1 MPCFSSKH
9 AKELKGAAD
18 ERIRDYWKLKRLDC
32 RTNRWETGGDGG
44 VGEEKGEEVEGESE
58 GKSCWTQRSDMVRTV
73 LWVLA
78 PLKIDTGF
86 RISQLPFD
94 SDSLEVIWLGRDE
107 TGMSLFFV
115 FFQSHPWIAALYWA
129 FTAITF
135 WQIPFILQ
143 LQRFNVKC
151 QKGPNLNYSSSTYID
166 EFPVG
171 KAEKVII
178 IREVKN
184 YAQLRQSYFKNQGM
198 VTSWWTWSYFW
209 TFTTSLELLL

>member
-1 MPCFSSKH
+1 MPCFSSKP

-73 LWVLA
+73 LWVWA

-86 RISQLPFD
+86 RISQLAFD

-107 TGMSLFFV
+107 TGMSLFS

-151 QKGPNLNYSSSTYID
+151 QKGPNLKLL
-166 EFPVG
+166 EFHIHRWVSCG
-171 KAEKVII
+171 KSWDSDHNKRSKKLCA
-178 IREVKN
+178 
-184 YAQLRQSYFKNQGM
+184 A
-198 VTSWWTWSYFW
+198 TS
-209 TFTTSLELLL
+209 ELF